1 MYPMWLTDIRR
12 CSREEA
18 EQDSDEYGAASD
30 SNEGDL
36 AEDYL
41 TDEDCRSSH
50 EFEERP
56 SHEPELAWQ
65 KSGTKQVI
73 TSHPV
78 APLVHKQSRDCQEQ
92 PDDAPGDI
100 DTSGESRDAQKAMQV
115 DTLSDPLTTIR
126 KRLEDCHRG
135 GQEGGTQGP
144 PQFKP
149 YFEQESQARC
159 GMRALNNAI
168 GRALHTPASMS
179 HACDVYLKSARH
191 KGLVEVR
198 ATHEKPN
205 GWYSTEVLAQAVTTR
220 SLSVAGHVEYALNWE
235 PLRFNARALQTSV
248 GAIVNVDNMH
258 WVALKWVDNH
268 VWLLDEQEPRPIAM
282 SWQSYVFFIHRHRDA
297 YRIEVA
303 SEGPAAHEVTVAK

>member
-18 EQDSDEYGAASD
+18 EQDSDEDGAASD
-30 SNEGDL
+30 PNEGDL

-50 EFEERP
+50 ECEERP

-78 APLVHKQSRDCQEQ
+78 APLVHKQSRNCQEQ

-115 DTLSDPLTTIR
+115 DTLSEPLTTIR
-126 KRLEDCHRG
+126 KRLEDCHHG
-135 GQEGGTQGP
+135 GQEGGTQGA

-149 YFEQESQARC
+149 YFEQEDQARC

-205 GWYSTEVLAQAVTTR
+205 GWYSSEVLAQAVVTR
-220 SLSVAGHVEYALNWE
+220 SLFVAGHVEYVLKLE
-235 PLRFNARALQTSV
+235 PLRFNAEALQSSV
-248 GAIVNVDNMH
+248 GAVVNINNDH
-258 WVALKWVDNH
+258 WVALKWVDDQ
-268 VWLLDEQEPRPIAM
+268 VWRLDSLKPRPIPM
-282 SWQSYVFFIHRHRDA
+282 TWQSYVSYIWEHKDA

-303 SEGPAAHEVTVAK
+303 PKPPAAQEA